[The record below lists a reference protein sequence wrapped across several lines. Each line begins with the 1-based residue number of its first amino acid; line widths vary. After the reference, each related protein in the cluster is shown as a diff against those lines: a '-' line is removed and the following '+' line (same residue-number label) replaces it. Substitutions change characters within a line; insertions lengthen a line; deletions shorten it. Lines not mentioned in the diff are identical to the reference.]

1 MIKKCVGYILYC
13 CLIYFI
19 GYIVSA
25 LFTRKQVISLFSK
38 LLGTLVKNS
47 EYLRVLC
54 MCFGR
59 KSASAGIQSKRGN
72 IRTANDP

>member
-59 KSASAGIQSKRGN
+59 KSASVGIQSKRGK